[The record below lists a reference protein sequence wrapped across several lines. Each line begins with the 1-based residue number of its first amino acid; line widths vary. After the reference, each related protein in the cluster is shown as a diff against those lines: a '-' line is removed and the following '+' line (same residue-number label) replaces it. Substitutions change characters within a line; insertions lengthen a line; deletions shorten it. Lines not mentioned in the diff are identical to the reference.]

1 LEISATNYEGPER
14 RRKQRRI
21 GAGRRAFS
29 DRRVEERRFDVWNVV
44 VAEERR
50 SNPDRRQAKRRLENR
65 RQYPNRR
72 VVRVERK
79 ILEIEVVS
87 ETPASV

>member
-1 LEISATNYEGPER
+1 MTLNNYEGPDR

-50 SNPDRRQAKRRLENR
+50 TTADRRRAKRRLDTR

-72 VVRVERK
+72 VAHAERK

-87 ETPASV
+87 ETAAPV

>member
-1 LEISATNYEGPER
+1 VSSYEGPER

-29 DRRVEERRFDVWNVV
+29 DRRVEERRFDVWNIV

-50 SNPDRRQAKRRLENR
+50 CDRDRRKAKRRFENR

-72 VVRVERK
+72 VARVEQK
-79 ILEIEVVS
+79 VVEIEVVS

>member
-1 LEISATNYEGPER
+1 MTLNNYEGPDR

-29 DRRVEERRFDVWNVV
+29 DRRAEERRFDVWSVV

-50 SNPDRRQAKRRLENR
+50 SAADRRQEKRRLENR

-72 VVRVERK
+72 VARAERK

-87 ETPASV
+87 ETVPPV

>member
-1 LEISATNYEGPER
+1 MSNYEGPER

-29 DRRVEERRFDVWNVV
+29 DRRAEERRFDVWNVV

-50 SNPDRRQAKRRLENR
+50 CNPDRRVAKRRLESR

-72 VVRVERK
+72 VASVEK
-79 ILEIEVVS
+79 KVVEIEVVS
-87 ETPASV
+87 ETAIL